1 MVKVSDGVYSDF
13 RPFGRVVRIFHFS
26 SSKVKFLHDYSILLN
41 IGRELKIAY
50 IFNILFLFDFWVSV
64 KFL

>member
-1 MVKVSDGVYSDF
+1 MVKVSDGVYGNF
-13 RPFGRVVRIFHFS
+13 GPFGRVVWIFHFS